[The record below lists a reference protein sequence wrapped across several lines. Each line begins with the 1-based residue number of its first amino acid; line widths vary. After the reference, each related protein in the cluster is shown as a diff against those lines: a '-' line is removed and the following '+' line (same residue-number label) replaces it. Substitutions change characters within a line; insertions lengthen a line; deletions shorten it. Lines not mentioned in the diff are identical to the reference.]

1 MKKNLLI
8 VLLCVLS
15 VGAFA
20 QKGKAPAK
28 KTTGTATKKTAATPA
43 RKPTGTAAKKGAGTT
58 GKKTVGNA
66 KPVAPKGGAGGTG
79 NGAAGQLP
87 QQAQTGAD
95 TTKVAQLP
103 TRPFERP
110 LDGYFKKSS
119 ILTAKAT
126 PYQPL
131 READVAML
139 KRVWEEIDI
148 REKMNTYMGSPK
160 ARLIDV
166 FMNAIAAGEL
176 TAYDPTP
183 NPNPVDN
190 DPDGDSFSR
199 ALKPGEAKMRLAGDS
214 TPVQIRDKDNN
225 IVKSTMVAAEFVADS
240 IVRFRIKEDWIFD
253 KQRSV
258 WEPRII
264 GIAPLYKPSGAA
276 GIVDYTPAFWI
287 YFPDARQILA
297 TKEVVVKDND
307 ATGLSY
313 DDVFMKRIFTAYIVK
328 ASNNKNERIK
338 DYTQGIDKLYE
349 AQRIKKELM
358 NWELDLWQY

>member
-1 MKKNLLI
+1 MKKNLLTI
-8 VLLCVLS
+8 LLCVLCI
-15 VGAFA
+15 GAFA

-28 KTTGTATKKTAATPA
+28 KSTGTAAKKS
-43 RKPTGTAAKKGAGTT
+43 TGTAAKKGSSTA
-58 GKKTVGNA
+58 GKKTTGT
-66 KPVAPKGGAGGTG
+66 KPKAGGAGGAIKGGAG
-79 NGAAGQLP
+79 QVP

-95 TTKVAQLP
+95 TTKVPQLP
-103 TRPFERP
+103 TKPFERP

-119 ILTAKAT
+119 ILTARVT
-126 PYQPL
+126 PYQPV

-183 NPNPVDN
+183 NPNPADN
-190 DPDGDSFSR
+190 DPDGDAFSKP
-199 ALKPGEAKMRLAGDS
+199 LKPGEAKMKLAGDS
-214 TPVQIRDKDNN
+214 TPVTVRDKDNN
-225 IVKSTMVAAEFVADS
+225 IVSSKMVAAEFNADS

-264 GIAPLYKPSGAA
+264 GIAPLYKPSGVA
-276 GIVDYTPAFWI
+276 DYTAAFWI
-287 YFPDARQILA
+287 YFPEARQVLA
-297 TKEVVVKDND
+297 TKEIVVKDND

-313 DDVFMKRIFTAYIVK
+313 DDIFMKRIFTSYIVK
-328 ASNNKNERIK
+328 ESNNKNERIK
-338 DYTQGIDKLYE
+338 DYAQGIDRLYE